1 MQTLSTPSPTT
12 PKPSSTTHARFPI
25 SRPSTSSFTRT
36 QHSIP
41 FGRTSRPP
49 GSSIHVPT
57 PQAAC
62 NLSLYAPVQS
72 QGTFALPSTHLDMP
86 RTSTSVKPPRQTI
99 ISEIRLILLT
109 QGPKGLY
116 KGTLT
121 ACLQSVPSA
130 GIYMIGYDYLARYLG
145 VVTGG
150 VGGGSGTGT
159 GTGTGTVIP
168 FTAGCLA
175 RVVSATIV
183 SPLELFRTRLQA
195 RPFRELPACL
205 CSYAQH

>member
-1 MQTLSTPSPTT
+1 MQTLSTPSPTH
-12 PKPSSTTHARFPI
+12 PKSTSTTHARFPI

-41 FGRTSRPP
+41 FGRASRPP
-49 GSSIHVPT
+49 GSFVHAPT
-57 PQAAC
+57 PQAALHPC

-72 QGTFALPSTHLDMP
+72 QSSFALPPTHLDAP
-86 RTSTSVKPPRQTI
+86 RASTSVAKAPRQTI

-150 VGGGSGTGT
+150 GAGGS
-159 GTGTGTVIP
+159 GTGTVIP

-175 RVVSATIV
+175 RVVSASIV

-195 RPFRELPACL
+195 RPLRELSVDINL
-205 CSYAQH
+205 ILSSR